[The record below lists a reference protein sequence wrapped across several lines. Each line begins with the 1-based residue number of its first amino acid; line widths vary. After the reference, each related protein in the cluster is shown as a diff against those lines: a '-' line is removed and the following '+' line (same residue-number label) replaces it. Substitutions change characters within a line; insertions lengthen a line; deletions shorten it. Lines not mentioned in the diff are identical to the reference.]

1 MVRSK
6 RRRERPG
13 PDRLNRSDEW
23 KDIHD
28 HEEQWQPGYSTPRL
42 SKRCVHVAAPA
53 VGNPNYWS
61 PISSTS
67 GGDSP
72 STGGGSGRSTSLYH
86 PTPPASVRNSS
97 SSQSRQQYRIR
108 QLKRRIRRLES
119 VVSEFVHIGAT
130 RPSGCTKSPKPQR
143 VSSVVQ
149 GEYRPT
155 TNAVTYSQI
164 MPVPSRVMPEESSG
178 DYTIPRPTPMPACGV
193 LLAVPFRANA
203 ESWVSSDIVRGLG
216 ALWVS
221 TIWCCIATTIPS
233 SPLRGGVP
241 IGKPLVFYL
250 LASAVTA
257 AAVALLTR
265 SDPAEL
271 EDGVCVEL

>member
-1 MVRSK
+1 MVRLK

-13 PDRLNRSDEW
+13 PDRPNRSDER
-23 KDIHD
+23 KDVHD

-42 SKRCVHVAAPA
+42 SKRWAHVAAPV

-72 STGGGSGRSTSLYH
+72 CTGGWSGRSTSLYH
-86 PTPPASVRNSS
+86 PTSPASVRNLSS
-97 SSQSRQQYRIR
+97 SRSRQQYRIR

-119 VVSEFVHIGAT
+119 VVSEFVRSGAT

-143 VSSVVQ
+143 VSRVVQ
-149 GEYRPT
+149 SEYRPT

-164 MPVPSRVMPEESSG
+164 MPVPSRVMPDESSG
-178 DYTIPRPTPMPACGV
+178 DYTIPRLTPKPAQGV
-193 LLAVPFRANA
+193 LLAVPSRASA
-203 ESWVSSDIVRGLG
+203 ETWVSSDIVRGLG

-250 LASAVTA
+250 LASAATA

-265 SDPAEL
+265 PDPVEF
-271 EDGVCVEL
+271 EDGACVEL

>member
-1 MVRSK
+1 MARLK

-13 PDRLNRSDEW
+13 PDRPNRSDER
-23 KDIHD
+23 KDVHD

-42 SKRCVHVAAPA
+42 SKRWVHVAAPV

-72 STGGGSGRSTSLYH
+72 CTGGGSGSSASLHH
-86 PTPPASVRNSS
+86 PTSSASVRNSS
-97 SSQSRQQYRIR
+97 SSRSRQQYRIR

-119 VVSEFVHIGAT
+119 VVSEFVHMGAT

-143 VSSVVQ
+143 VSRAVQSV
-149 GEYRPT
+149 YRPT
-155 TNAVTYSQI
+155 SNAVTYSQT

-178 DYTIPRPTPMPACGV
+178 DYTIPRLTSMPACEV
-193 LLAVPFRANA
+193 TLATPSQANA
-203 ESWVSSDIVRGLG
+203 VSWVSFDIVRGLG

-233 SPLRGGVP
+233 SPLRGGLP

-250 LASAVTA
+250 LATAVTT

-265 SDPAEL
+265 PDPAEF
-271 EDGVCVEL
+271 EDGACVEL